1 MEGIEKQS
9 MSTPIPSGFTVM
21 KRMDGIVNTMGKA
34 AGLEQNWGYF
44 VKDEEGT
51 ECILMYCNPGHYTI
65 IDIESLPKVRNVND
79 KQVSWFIG
87 KNGYPGCRTVMNGK
101 DTVLTLHQHLMN
113 HYGHGKGQESI
124 DHINRNKLDNRLQ
137 NLRITS
143 QSIQNENRDKVRRQ
157 KNAKELPDEIKE
169 IGLPKFVVYYKEN
182 VGKDNTREFFT
193 VEGHPLQ
200 KEKEKGTQNH
210 QTNQL
215 KSRRWAT
222 TKSNKVC
229 IKDKLD
235 AAKRYIIELNSLVEN
250 PSYKMKEIE
259 NVITTELTQPESISI
274 HVAMEM
280 KEDTTLLIPVIP
292 VQPFVHNTTT
302 ATTFVPPKQ
311 WKVKQ
316 IYKAISTNQ
325 ENQYKEH
332 CEKNNDLST
341 LADWPSTWASF
352 VLSIKGNT
360 LAESETI
367 IREFV
372 ENLRSM
378 RHNQLCYKKNSSLV
392 NREDREQWPATTVVR
407 TFLDGKMNVFKK
419 HTEIQTGDNPDD
431 PLWQT
436 RWNNFV
442 ESLEKNRENHKNM
455 KELCSQFLTAQRTK
469 RYRRNKINN

>member
-1 MEGIEKQS
+1 MAALTTMKSASSSRAAAVLALALSLTVAAQEK
-9 MSTPIPSGFTVM
+9 P
-21 KRMDGIVNTMGKA
+21 
-34 AGLEQNWGYF
+34 
-44 VKDEEGT
+44 
-51 ECILMYCNPGHYTI
+51 
-65 IDIESLPKVRNVND
+65 
-79 KQVSWFIG
+79 
-87 KNGYPGCRTVMNGK
+87 
-101 DTVLTLHQHLMN
+101 
-113 HYGHGKGQESI
+113 QE
-124 DHINRNKLDNRLQ
+124 
-137 NLRITS
+137 
-143 QSIQNENRDKVRRQ
+143 
-157 KNAKELPDEIKE
+157 
-169 IGLPKFVVYYKEN
+169 
-182 VGKDNTREFFT
+182 
-193 VEGHPLQ
+193 
-200 KEKEKGTQNH
+200 
-210 QTNQL
+210 
-215 KSRRWAT
+215 
-222 TKSNKVC
+222 
-229 IKDKLD
+229 
-235 AAKRYIIELNSLVEN
+235 
-250 PSYKMKEIE
+250 
-259 NVITTELTQPESISI
+259 
-274 HVAMEM
+274 
-280 KEDTTLLIPVIP
+280 PVIP
-292 VQPFVHNTTT
+292 VDPVELNGFGSDEPIARTYKPVNEVIIPPST
-302 ATTFVPPKQ
+302 APSMNALLEPHKKRDSPPPKQ

>member
-1 MEGIEKQS
+1 
-9 MSTPIPSGFTVM
+9 MSTPIPSGFTVV

-51 ECILMYCNPGHYTI
+51 EYILMYCNPGHYTI

-87 KNGYPGCRTVMNGK
+87 KNGYPGCRTVINGK

-124 DHINRNKLDNRLQ
+124 DHINRNKLDNRLH

-182 VGKDNTREFFT
+182 VGKNNTREFFT

-200 KEKEKGTQNH
+200 KEKEKGMQNH

-250 PSYKMKEIE
+250 PSYKIKEIE
-259 NVITTELTQPESISI
+259 IVVTKELTQPDSISI
-274 HVAMEM
+274 PVAMEM
-280 KEDTTLLIPVIP
+280 KEDTTLPIPIIP
-292 VQPFVHNTTT
+292 VQLFVHNTTT
-302 ATTFVPPKQ
+302 FIPPKQ

-316 IYKAISTNQ
+316 IYEAISTNQ
-325 ENQYKEH
+325 ENQYKDY
-332 CEKNNDLST
+332 CEQNNDLST
-341 LADWPSTWASF
+341 LADWPMNWATF
-352 VLSIKGNT
+352 VLGVKGKT
-360 LAESETI
+360 LSESETT
-367 IREFV
+367 IRQFV
-372 ENLRSM
+372 ENLRMM
-378 RHNQLCYKKNSSLV
+378 RHNQLCHKKNASIV
-392 NREDREQWPATTVVR
+392 HREDREQWPATTIVR
-407 TFLDGKMNVFKK
+407 AFLDGKLDTFKK
-419 HTEIQTGDNPDD
+419 HTETQTGDD
-431 PLWQT
+431 PEDIAWQA
-436 RWNNFV
+436 RWNDFV
-442 ESLEKNRENHKNM
+442 ISLEENRADKKSM
-455 KELCSQFLTAQRTK
+455 KALCRKFLTAQRTK
-469 RYRRNKINN
+469 RYRRNQVC